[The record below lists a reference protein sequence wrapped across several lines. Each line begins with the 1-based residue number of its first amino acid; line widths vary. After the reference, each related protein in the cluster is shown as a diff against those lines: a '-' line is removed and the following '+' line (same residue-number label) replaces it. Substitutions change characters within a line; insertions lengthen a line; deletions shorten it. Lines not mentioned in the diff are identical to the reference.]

1 LVSEKSN
8 SVTDQPARLEKQFT
22 ASASLGQKSPQRHF
36 AAESTS
42 AGLQWL
48 SAAHEHDHWTEPGM
62 LDNGFDVWATAC
74 VLARLGELPA
84 ACISHS
90 LRQQIECSLNWLE
103 HARVAG
109 QGWSGNSS
117 ASPDAFTT
125 SWAIIALRSHRR
137 AVPRSSLDL
146 LLRCRQANGGF
157 SPYPQGAPADGP
169 YNVSSPE
176 ITVTALRAL
185 SMCDSAAEAFV
196 SSHLRGDV
204 SLAGMA
210 RTARLYLCSE
220 VLEWESGLGTRSFLS
235 KISQSVAPLGVERAY
250 EQALVLRSL
259 LRLRNQRAWAV
270 GAALRETQL
279 ADGSWPA
286 GPVHGLLGQSAQTP
300 VSLCCADFR
309 TITTVTAVSALV
321 MSESQPGLYFGSD
334 LPLPRRY
341 PQC

>member
-1 LVSEKSN
+1 M
-8 SVTDQPARLEKQFT
+8 TDQPARLEKQLT
-22 ASASLGQKSPQRHF
+22 ASASAPQESPRRHF
-36 AAESTS
+36 AAESIT

-48 SAAHEHDHWTEPGM
+48 SAAHEHDHWTDSSM
-62 LDNGFDVWATAC
+62 LDNGFDVWVTAC
-74 VLARLGELPA
+74 VLARLGELPPA
-84 ACISHS
+84 FISHS
-90 LRQQIECSLNWLE
+90 LRQQIERSLDWLE
-103 HARVAG
+103 HARLAG
-109 QGWSGNSS
+109 QGWSVNSS
-117 ASPDAFTT
+117 AVPDAFTT

-137 AVPRSSLDL
+137 SVPRSSLDL

-157 SPYPQGAPADGP
+157 SPYPQGAPLDGP

-185 SMCDSAAEAFV
+185 GMCDSAAEAFV

-204 SLAGMA
+204 SLAGVA
-210 RTARLYLCSE
+210 RTARLYICSE
-220 VLEWESGLGTRSFLS
+220 VLDWESGLGSRSFLN
-235 KISQSVAPLGVERAY
+235 KVSQSIPPLGDVRAY

-270 GAALRETQL
+270 GAALRGMQL
-279 ADGSWPA
+279 EDGSWPA
-286 GPVHGLLGQSAQTP
+286 GPVHGLLPAQTP
-300 VSLCCADFR
+300 GSLCCTNFR
-309 TITTVTAVSALV
+309 TITTATAISALV